1 MLVINDQ
8 LAIPLEEIKLS
19 AVRAQGAGGQNVN
32 KVSSA
37 VHLRFEIHA
46 SSLPDFLKTR
56 LLNRRD
62 SRITREGVIVLKC
75 QRFRSREQNREDA
88 LQRLREI
95 IAAAT
100 VTPRRRRPTR
110 PTAAAKA
117 RRLEGKLKR
126 GRIKSTRGRVD
137 SPDE

>member
-8 LAIPLEEIKLS
+8 LAIPIEEITLS

-37 VHLRFEIHA
+37 VHLRFDIRG
-46 SSLPDFLKTR
+46 SSLPEFLKTR
-56 LLNRRD
+56 LLDRRD
-62 SRITREGVIVLKC
+62 RRITREGVIVLKC
-75 QRFRSREQNREDA
+75 QRFRSQEQNREDA
-88 LQRLREI
+88 LDRLREI

-117 RRLEGKLKR
+117 RRLEGKVKR
-126 GRIKSTRGRVD
+126 SRIKSARGRVD